1 MIAIWRSSKKKVF
14 LYPIMDSDVK
24 EILSGGLQ
32 RIESG
37 KMVEL
42 AQGEFIFKASPYG

>member
-1 MIAIWRSSKKKVF
+1 
-14 LYPIMDSDVK
+14 MDSDVQ

-37 KMVEL
+37 KKVEL
-42 AQGEFIFKASPYG
+42 AQGEYIFPTKLPRLDSIFLTIGHKI

>member
-1 MIAIWRSSKKKVF
+1 
-14 LYPIMDSDVK
+14 MDSDVQ

-42 AQGEFIFKASPYG
+42 AQGEFISNKASPGG